1 VFKNRWLPIGAVIA
15 LGFSLSFLGKH
26 YTGLERTG
34 RRSLPAGEGR
44 AEEAPRRIVS
54 FAPSITETLFALG
67 LGGRV
72 AGDTRYCDYPP
83 EAAAKPKVGGYLDPN
98 YEALLA
104 LRPDLVVLLREQT
117 ESARLLGEMSIES
130 LSVDHRNLE
139 GILDSIRRIGAV
151 CGADGRAAVLLNEL
165 RARMARIREKTE
177 GRPRPAVMVTLGR
190 NLASGDLKGTFISGT
205 DGYYND
211 LIELAGG
218 HNAYTGRTIS
228 LPTVSPEGLHQ
239 LDPQVIVEMI
249 PGLDTTRFDR
259 EAFVRSWDFAA
270 GVEAVSRGRVYVF
283 TEEYVVRP
291 GPRFI
296 LLAEQLARVIHPE
309 ADWGS

>member
-1 VFKNRWLPIGAVIA
+1 MFKNRWLPIGAAIA

-26 YTGLERTG
+26 YAGPDRPG
-34 RRSLPAGEGR
+34 RVLPAALEGGVV
-44 AEEAPRRIVS
+44 EAPRRIVS

-104 LRPDLVVLLREQT
+104 LHPDLVVLLQEQT

-130 LSVDHRNLE
+130 LSVDHRNLK
-139 GILDSIRRIGAV
+139 GILDSIRRIGAA
-151 CGADGRAAVLLNEL
+151 CGAQDRAAELLSDM
-165 RARMARIREKTE
+165 RKRMDRIRERTA
-177 GRPRPAVMVTLGR
+177 GLPRPVIMVTLGR
-190 NLASGDLKGTFISGT
+190 NLASGDLKGTFISGN

-218 HNAYTGRTIS
+218 RNAYTGRTVS

-239 LDPQVIVEMI
+239 LNPQVIVEMI

-259 EAFVRSWDFAA
+259 QAFIRSWDFAA
-270 GVEAVSRGRVYVF
+270 GVEAVSRGRIYVF

-309 ADWGS
+309 ADWES